1 MKIAVGKPRTRKPLR
16 NVRAV
21 NRVLSPDHDLPVLA
35 AQEMSERRV
44 DWEALMREGVQPAL
58 LIGGERRWQGRR

>member
-1 MKIAVGKPRTRKPLR
+1 MKIATGKPHARKSVR
-16 NVRAV
+16 NVHAV
-21 NRVLSPDHDLPVLA
+21 NRMLSPDHDLPVLE
-35 AQEMSERRV
+35 AQEMAERRV